1 MLLNQMR
8 GTEQERGSVKSLV
21 CPALASHKLFGEFE
35 KKGRTQSLGPGKQGL
50 LLLSGDYPTNSS
62 HNNR

>member
-8 GTEQERGSVKSLV
+8 GTEQVGGSVKSLV

-35 KKGRTQSLGPGKQGL
+35 KVEQSLGPGKQGL
-50 LLLSGDYPTNSS
+50 FLLSGDYPTNSS
-62 HNNR
+62 HKNR